1 MGKEWIKIKE
11 IGQLYLEKVIV
22 SFDIPVLFVCN
33 DFENRKY
40 LCLNVDEET
49 GCTVIAETDN
59 VTLISMLKNKV
70 TMESVFRNFSE
81 NKLIIAEYDYEKNE
95 IVSNVL
101 DAKKVD
107 GNILPKK
114 GAFLEIFNEVISKY
128 ISFLSKQLINV
139 EVEAFC
145 EKKTITLKK
154 IKFQKYFSSNNENV
168 FYCKKLKLE
177 DSKSV
182 YVCDG
187 NDSKKMI
194 A

>member
-70 TMESVFRNFSE
+70 TMESVFRNSSE

-145 EKKTITLKK
+145 EKKP
-154 IKFQKYFSSNNENV
+154 SH
-168 FYCKKLKLE
+168 
-177 DSKSV
+177 
-182 YVCDG
+182 
-187 NDSKKMI
+187 
-194 A
+194 